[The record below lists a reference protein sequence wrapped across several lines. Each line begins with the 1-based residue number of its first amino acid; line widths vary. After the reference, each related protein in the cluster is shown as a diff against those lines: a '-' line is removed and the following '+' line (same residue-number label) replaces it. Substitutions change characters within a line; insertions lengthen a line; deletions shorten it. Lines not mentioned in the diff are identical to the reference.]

1 LEHSLEQAFERSQIA
16 LHQPLKYEIVG
27 GAWQTCAG
35 DAGRWN
41 DFWKVLLHFA

>member
-1 LEHSLEQAFERSQIA
+1 LEHGREQAFEGIKII
-16 LHQPLKYEIVG
+16 LHQPLKYEIFG

-41 DFWKVLLHFA
+41 DFWKAFAH